1 MASAPV
7 VGKSKGAGKM
17 REPGYDDSTNTLLP
31 PPKVEPLL
39 QLGVTEVTAGTQA
52 LLTSPSPACY
62 LYRTRCMSNLLVDR
76 RGCERVIGASLL
88 DGPGGQI
95 PDHFA
100 VPADER
106 GKGSSE
112 RST

>member
-17 REPGYDDSTNTLLP
+17 REPGYDDSTNTTSA
-31 PPKVEPLL
+31 KSRTVL